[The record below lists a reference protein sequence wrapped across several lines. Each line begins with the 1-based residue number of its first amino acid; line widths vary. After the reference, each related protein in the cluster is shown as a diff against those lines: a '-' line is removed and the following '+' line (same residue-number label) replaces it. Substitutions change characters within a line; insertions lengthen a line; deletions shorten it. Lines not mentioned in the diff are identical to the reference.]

1 MDISNLK
8 LPSNRKFGFFFTI
21 VFFIIGFYFLSKNN
35 SYILI
40 ISFIIS
46 VLFLLITILN
56 ADLLLPLNKLW
67 MSFGLL
73 LGKIVNPII
82 LGIIFFLLFTS
93 ISLMMKFFGRDELK
107 LKNSSN
113 HTYWKECNNENFQKE
128 IFEHQF

>member
-21 VFFIIGFYFLSKNN
+21 VFFIMGFYFFSKNN
-35 SYILI
+35 AYALT
-40 ISFIIS
+40 ISFIVS

-73 LGKIVNPII
+73 LGNIVNPII
-82 LGIIFFLLFTS
+82 LGIIFFLLFTP
-93 ISLMMKFFGRDELK
+93 ISLMMKLFGRDELK
-107 LKNSSN
+107 LKNSS
-113 HTYWKECNNENFQKE
+113 HSTYWKECNNENFQKE